1 MCWLVLM
8 DYFYKFCL
16 NINLNYA
23 NLYRA
28 LYYWGYLAYGSHY
41 YGIVEVC
48 AGEIWGTICRDSSWD
63 GNDASVICRQLG
75 FSPYGN

>member
-1 MCWLVLM
+1 MCWSVLM
-8 DYFYKFCL
+8 DYLYKFCL
-16 NINLNYA
+16 NINLIYTEHCTTGDIR
-23 NLYRA
+23 LF
-28 LYYWGYLAYGSHY
+28 GSHY

-48 AGEIWGTICRDSSWD
+48 AGGIWGTICRDSSWD